1 MEKVV
6 MKLKRVERIIKDD
19 QASHKRRIQP
29 TKYFSDLQAL
39 IETFHPGYR
48 LVSHDSNIR
57 CVLKVAGTDE
67 LVGSQFELFC
77 AYQDAVSDTLT
88 LDLEL
93 HLKERKNLKR
103 IADEFYE
110 DEVEEDGNKDWA
122 KVGKEVFAFHT
133 GRWSNSEA
141 ELFGVGVAQQGWGEW
156 AKISD
161 IIQTRDRAQVFKFS
175 LSQRA
180 KRVFHL
186 SLICSLKVQQAF
198 LIWLKDIKHRHKDLK
213 LYLKHWWR
221 KTARN
226 SESSKI
232 LFC

>member
-1 MEKVV
+1 M
-6 MKLKRVERIIKDD
+6 IKPLTNEEF
-19 QASHKRRIQP
+19 QP

-103 IADEFYE
+103 NADEFYE

-122 KVGKEVFAFHT
+122 KVGLGLGLGWF
-133 GRWSNSEA
+133 GRGPRRS
-141 ELFGVGVAQQGWGEW
+141 F
-156 AKISD
+156 
-161 IIQTRDRAQVFKFS
+161 
-175 LSQRA
+175 
-180 KRVFHL
+180 
-186 SLICSLKVQQAF
+186 
-198 LIWLKDIKHRHKDLK
+198 
-213 LYLKHWWR
+213 
-221 KTARN
+221 
-226 SESSKI
+226 
-232 LFC
+232 